1 MFYNIFCVLILP
13 FFCSNF
19 VALTKVKI
27 EMKRYLS
34 ILCFVCSAIVMHAN
48 FYVSV
53 SGNDEQDGSS
63 WATAKQSI
71 QVAID
76 AAKDG
81 DTVFISEGVYN
92 QTIVL
97 KKAIHLFGGYS
108 AETGERN
115 HEIYSTIL
123 DGTGLEKQLI
133 KQNSSFSHIVYFDG
147 LILQNANHS
156 SNGGAAAIKGNG
168 ILNHCTIRNCYTSGS
183 GGAVH
188 NDGGTIANCVIE

>member
-1 MFYNIFCVLILP
+1 
-13 FFCSNF
+13 
-19 VALTKVKI
+19 
-27 EMKRYLS
+27 
-34 ILCFVCSAIVMHAN
+34 MHAN

-115 HEIYSTIL
+115 HEIYSTII
-123 DGTGLEKQLI
+123 DGTGLDKQLI
-133 KQNSSFSHIVYFDG
+133 
-147 LILQNANHS
+147 
-156 SNGGAAAIKGNG
+156 
-168 ILNHCTIRNCYTSGS
+168 
-183 GGAVH
+183 
-188 NDGGTIANCVIE
+188 